1 MSLYQ
6 QTLNYSISHQGGI
19 TITQPRS
26 SPPSNAPTK
35 IIFIISRDLTVPE
48 LECLKKHGRTELF
61 SSLSPSD
68 WKYLILD
75 IRILLDRNWIMHNI
89 TNTNEYVVIIT
100 SDKPENHAWLKSL
113 LVEDCVTNVM
123 KKLPII
129 DDESF
134 DRRVI
139 NSLWLPKRKSSCLCL

>member
-6 QTLNYSISHQGGI
+6 QTLNYSISPQNGI
-19 TITQPRS
+19 TITQPYRA
-26 SPPSNAPTK
+26 SPPNNAPTK
-35 IIFIISRDLTVPE
+35 IIFIVSRDLTVEE
-48 LECLKKHGRTELF
+48 LECLIKHGQTEFF
-61 SSLSPSD
+61 SSLSNSD

-75 IRILLDRNWIMHNI
+75 IRILIDRNWIMHNI

-100 SDKPENHAWLKSL
+100 SDKPENHVWLQRL
-113 LVEDCVTNVM
+113 IDEDCVTNVM

-129 DDESF
+129 DDDSF

-139 NSLWLPKRKSSCLCL
+139 NSLWLPKRRSCLCL